1 MKKRFIFL
9 LLQLMI
15 ASWLYAA
22 QSAGDFKLV
31 KQDEVISLYERWIP
45 GAGGGQVR
53 QIKAIFLVQS
63 DVAAVARLLTNQ
75 AMGTNWNT
83 NAKVYQVLLSGVADN
98 WITYTRYG
106 IPWPFGDQDCCLS
119 YHLYKDPERN
129 RTGEITFE
137 STLHNKFPVS
147 YDVAR
152 ITGTRGKWLMEDEG
166 DGHMK
171 ITYMITTDRS
181 KKVPRWVSDP
191 IIRNNLFSTM
201 TTFRNIL
208 ENHRL

>member
-1 MKKRFIFL
+1 MKKPFIFFL
-9 LLQLMI
+9 IQIM
-15 ASWLYAA
+15 AAPWLYAA
-22 QSAGDFKLV
+22 QSTGDFKLV

-45 GAGGGQVR
+45 AAGGEQVR

-63 DVAAVARLLTNQ
+63 DVAAVASLLTNQ

-83 NAKVYQVLLSGVADN
+83 NAKVYQVLLSGATDN

-106 IPWPFGDQDCCLS
+106 IPWPFGDQDCCLI
-119 YHLYKDPERN
+119 YHLRKDPEGN
-129 RTGEITFE
+129 RAGEITFE
-137 STLHNKFPVS
+137 STLHHKFPVPD
-147 YDVAR
+147 DVVR

-166 DGHMK
+166 NGRMK

-191 IIRNNLFSTM
+191 IIRNNLFTTM